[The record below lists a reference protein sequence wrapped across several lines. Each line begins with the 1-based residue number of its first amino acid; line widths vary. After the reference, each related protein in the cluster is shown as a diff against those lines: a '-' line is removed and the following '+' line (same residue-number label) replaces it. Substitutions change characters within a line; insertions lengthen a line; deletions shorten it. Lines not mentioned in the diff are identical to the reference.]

1 MTRSELV
8 TELAATLGASHE
20 ARFIVQEVLGS
31 SPPISTSPVEAAD
44 VQVARSLAARR
55 GAGEPLQYLL
65 GHWAF
70 RTVDLLVD
78 PRVLIP
84 RPETE
89 QVVEVA
95 LQEVRLLNVA
105 NPTVVDAG
113 TGSGAIALAMATE
126 LTRQY
131 PTGQVWATDASADA
145 LEVATANLDRVRVQH
160 NSMVLPVTFV
170 QGSWL
175 HPLPSQLKGSID
187 VIVSNPPYVDASE
200 WAGLPPDVRCE
211 PRSALVAA
219 PGSDGTPGL
228 GDIEAVLTQAWTWLS
243 RPGAVVIEL
252 APHQADHAIAMARD
266 IGYGEVRVEPDL
278 SDRPRAF
285 VGQVA

>member
-8 TELAATLGASHE
+8 TELAATLGARHE
-20 ARFIVQEVLGS
+20 ARFIVQEVLGA
-31 SPPISTSPVEAAD
+31 SPAASTSAVGESDVE
-44 VQVARSLAARR
+44 VARALAARR
-55 GAGEPLQYLL
+55 SAGEPLQYLL

-78 PRVLIP
+78 RRVLIP

-95 LQEVRLLNVA
+95 LQEVRLLNVTS
-105 NPTVVDAG
+105 PTIVDAG

-126 LTRQY
+126 LWRQY
-131 PTGQVWATDASADA
+131 ASGQVWATDASTDA

-175 HPLPSQLKGSID
+175 HPLPPELKGAID

-200 WAGLPPDVRCE
+200 WVALPPDVRRE
-211 PRSALVAA
+211 PRAALVAA

-228 GDIEAVLTQAWTWLS
+228 ADVEAVLTRAWVWLS

-252 APHQADHAIAMARD
+252 APHQADDAMAMARA
-266 IGYGEVRVEPDL
+266 IGYGEVWVAPDL
-278 SDRPRAF
+278 AQRPRAL
-285 VGQVA
+285 VGRVA